1 MSAGVDFSAEASENS
16 IVFKNSQEMQNVTQ
30 IAFSLAYNFEI
41 LKLIK
46 HSSSLNI
53 QDIALIENNDGFSSY
68 IITMKEP
75 VNISSDSEIIKLDY
89 EKTSDETV
97 HLNIVNVNFMDSE
110 ENSYLLST
118 QSIIF

>member
-1 MSAGVDFSAEASENS
+1 
-16 IVFKNSQEMQNVTQ
+16 
-30 IAFSLAYNFEI
+30 
-41 LKLIK
+41 
-46 HSSSLNI
+46 
-53 QDIALIENNDGFSSY
+53 
-68 IITMKEP
+68 MKEP